1 MPCVVA
7 DDLTPEQIKA
17 FRVADNKTAELA
29 EWDFEKLESELA
41 ELQELDF
48 DMQQFGFDFESEIN
62 MQEVIQDDFDIDE
75 ALEEIEEPT
84 TKYGDIYKLGN
95 HSLMCGDA
103 TQISDLNSLLQNNKV
118 DLVLTDPPYNMA
130 YQGAGNTPDEKR
142 KKNKI
147 LNDNMSDTD
156 FEIFLSKVYTTMFE
170 GMKDGASCYVF
181 YKELGKGVF
190 ITAMEKG
197 GLTFKQELI
206 WVKNQIVLGGSK
218 YQSMYEPCLFG
229 CKGKSVAHWYVG
241 RKERSVIESINDM
254 NEFELRNAIL
264 ELMETIETDIIR
276 EQKTLKNDLHPT
288 MKPIK
293 LLARFIRNSSKTDDI
308 ILDLFGG
315 SGSTLIASEQMKRNC
330 FMLELD
336 PKYCDVIIKRW
347 ETFTG
352 EKAVRVNGSDSE

>member
-1 MPCVVA
+1 MPCIVA
-7 DDLTPEQIKA
+7 DDLTPEQAKA
-17 FRVADNKTAELA
+17 FRVADNKTGELA
-29 EWDFEKLESELA
+29 EWDLELLEQELA
-41 ELQELDF
+41 ELTELEF
-48 DMQQFGFDFESEIN
+48 DMQQFGFDFESEIDT
-62 MQEVIQDDFDIDE
+62 QEVVQDDFDIDE
-75 ALEEIEEPT
+75 ALEEIEEPI

-95 HSLMCGDA
+95 HRLMCGDA
-103 TQISDLNSLLQNNKV
+103 TKIADLNQLLENKKV

-130 YQGAGNTPDEKR
+130 YEGAGNTPDEKR

-156 FEIFLSKVYTTMFE
+156 FEIFLSKVYSTMFE

-181 YKELGKGVF
+181 YKELGNGVF

-229 CKGKSVAHWYVG
+229 CKGKSVANWYVG
-241 RKERSVIESINDM
+241 RRERSVIESIDDM

-264 ELMETIETDIIR
+264 DLMSNIETDIVR

-293 LLARFIRNSSKTDDI
+293 LLARFIRNSSKADDS

-315 SGSTLIASEQMKRNC
+315 SGSTLIACEQMNRNC
-330 FMLELD
+330 SMLELE

-347 ETFTG
+347 EAFTG
-352 EKAVRVNGSDSE
+352 GTAELIN